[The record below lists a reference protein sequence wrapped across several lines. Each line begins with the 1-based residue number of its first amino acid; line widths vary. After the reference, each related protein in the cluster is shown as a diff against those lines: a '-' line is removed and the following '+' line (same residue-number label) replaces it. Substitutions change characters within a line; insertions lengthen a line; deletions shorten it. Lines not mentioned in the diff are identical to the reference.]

1 MIVVLSG
8 EGPTDLG
15 SCTFGLGQCRIPEF
29 ELGPMTQ
36 LADLIITEE
45 MGYSLLES
53 TPQSYFYISEKR
65 LEELEEERKRGR
77 RHVLLPGKKSDQ
89 ETGYFYINAWVL
101 GEAALQLGRDEN
113 DNDLI
118 AILFRDTDGTRSTA
132 KGLWDSKWTSMVNGF
147 QRSGLG
153 SRGVPMLPKPKS
165 EAWLLCAIKE
175 QPYQHCRQ
183 LEELSGN
190 DNSPNP
196 AKELLHS
203 ALGEPPSQSGLVDW
217 LREHGYDWRAAAGQ
231 MPSLGHFVDRLRNAL
246 QSVLQPSREDPVT

>member
-36 LADLIITEE
+36 LADLIITEA

-53 TPQSYFYISEKR
+53 SPQSYFYISEKR

-118 AILFRDTDGTRSTA
+118 AILFRDTDGTRSTT

-147 QRSGLG
+147 QRSGLHE
-153 SRGVPMLPKPKS
+153 RGVPMLPKPKS
-165 EAWLLCAIKE
+165 EAWLLCAMKD

-190 DNSPNP
+190 DKAPDS
-196 AKELLHS
+196 AKRLLEETFG
-203 ALGEPPSQSGLVDW
+203 APPSRASLVDW
-217 LREHGYDWRAAAGQ
+217 MRENKYDWLTAAEQ
-231 MPSLGHFVDRLRNAL
+231 MQSLGRFVDRLRSAL
-246 QSVLQPSREDPVT
+246 QSVLHPSREEPAT

>member
-15 SCTFGLGQCRIPEF
+15 SCTFGLGHCRTPEF
-29 ELGPMTQ
+29 ELGPMTH
-36 LADLIITEE
+36 LADLIITEG

-65 LEELEEERKRGR
+65 LEELEEERKHGR
-77 RHVLLPGKKSDQ
+77 RHVLLPGKKTVQ

-175 QPYQHCRQ
+175 QPYQHCHR
-183 LEELSGN
+183 LEDLSGN
-190 DNSPNP
+190 DNAPESTKRVLEE
-196 AKELLHS
+196 AFG
-203 ALGEPPSQSGLVDW
+203 APPSRSGLLGW
-217 LREHGYDWRAAAGQ
+217 IQEHGYDWQTAASQ
-231 MPSLGHFVDRLRNAL
+231 MPSLGHFVERLRQAV
-246 QSVLQPSREDPVT
+246 QSVLQPSREEPAT

>member
-1 MIVVLSG
+1 MIIVLSG

-29 ELGPMTQ
+29 ELGPMTL

-53 TPQSYFYISEKR
+53 TPQNYFYISEKR

-77 RHVLLPGKKSDQ
+77 RHVLLPGKKTDQ

-101 GEAALQLGRDEN
+101 GEAALQLGRDKN

-118 AILFRDTDGTRSTA
+118 ALLFRDTDGTRSTA
-132 KGLWDSKWTSMVNGF
+132 KGLWDSKWASMVNGF
-147 QRSGLG
+147 NRSGLRE
-153 SRGVPMLPKPKS
+153 RGVPMLPKPKS
-165 EAWLLCAIKE
+165 EAWLLCAMKV
-175 QPYQHCRQ
+175 QPYQHCRR

-190 DNSPNP
+190 DNAPES
-196 AKELLHS
+196 AKRLLEVTFG
-203 ALGEPPSQSGLVDW
+203 APPSRVGLVDW
-217 LREHGYDWRAAAGQ
+217 MRENKYDWLTAAEQ
-231 MPSLGHFVDRLRNAL
+231 MQSLGRFVDRLRNAL
-246 QSVLQPSREDPVT
+246 QSVLYPSREEPAT